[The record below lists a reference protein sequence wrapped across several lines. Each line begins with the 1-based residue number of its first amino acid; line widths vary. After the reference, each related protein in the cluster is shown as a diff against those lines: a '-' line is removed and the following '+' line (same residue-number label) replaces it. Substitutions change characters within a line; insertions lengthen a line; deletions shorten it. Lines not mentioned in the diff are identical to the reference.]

1 MKKCIATVFSMV
13 SFVTAFLIVGAGVA
27 QATTT
32 LPTPCQV
39 GINCLQFGDFNV
51 YSLPL
56 LDLQN
61 GGTGVPKP
69 GTQFFFSSTYGA
81 VKNDTIIGINNGN
94 CTATGNP
101 PNTSDCSYN
110 TPSKTGSTEGS
121 SVFSTQSG
129 DLGKVLDPGPNPFA
143 PEFTGDTNNSW
154 DITTST
160 LLSQIGATPL
170 VAFFAFNETGGNGT
184 LEGAAL
190 LTWAE
195 VTLVAKSGNPADDA
209 HFFLSSNNGGSG
221 TNTTIPSTSAL
232 PPDTTDA
239 SSPALNPWV
248 YVHAGICTSG
258 TAFVGFPDA
267 TGKCPPNTTFR
278 LQNNLGQNAAAFA
291 ITSPALDAALN
302 TNNYSVMQVTWKM
315 AYIDGGGETAWI
327 APLSSGSAPE
337 PGTLAN
343 LGLGLIVLAFLARR
357 RRAN

>member
-1 MKKCIATVFSMV
+1 MKKCIATVFSVV
-13 SFVTAFLIVGAGVA
+13 SFGLTASLFVGAGAA
-27 QATTT
+27 QATTS
-32 LPTPCQV
+32 LPACVPGVT
-39 GINCLQFGDFNV
+39 CLQFGDFNV

-69 GTQFFFSSTYGA
+69 GTPFFFSSTYGSI
-81 VKNDTIIGINNGN
+81 KNDTIIGINNGN
-94 CTATGNP
+94 CTTTGNP
-101 PNTSDCSYN
+101 PATSDCSYN
-110 TPSKTGSTEGS
+110 TPSKSTTNLN
-121 SVFSTQSG
+121 VFSTVTADAG
-129 DLGKVLDPGPNPFA
+129 GVADPGGPNQ
-143 PEFTGDTNNSW
+143 FTGDTENSW
-154 DITTST
+154 DIKTST
-160 LLSQIGATPL
+160 VLSQIGGSTPL

-195 VTLVAKSGNPADDA
+195 VTLTDTSGANAPV

-248 YVHAGICTSG
+248 YVHAGICTNG
-258 TAFVGFPDA
+258 TAFAGFPDA
-267 TGKCPPNTTFR
+267 TGKCPSGTTFR

-291 ITSPALDAALN
+291 ITSPLLDQALN
-302 TNNYSVMQVTWKM
+302 SGLYDVMQVTWKM
-315 AYIDGGGETAWI
+315 GYIDGGGETAWI
-327 APLSSGSAPE
+327 APLASGGSIPE

-343 LGLGLIVLAFLARR
+343 LGLGLIALAFLARR
-357 RRAN
+357 RRVR